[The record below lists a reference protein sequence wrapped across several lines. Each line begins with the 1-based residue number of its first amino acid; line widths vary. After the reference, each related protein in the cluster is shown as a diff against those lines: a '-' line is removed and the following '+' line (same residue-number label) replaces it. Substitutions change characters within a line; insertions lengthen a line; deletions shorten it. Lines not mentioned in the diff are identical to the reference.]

1 MLIYSEKE
9 QLAVSLNNPFY
20 ISIEYNAEQKF
31 YEILVYPEH
40 LGYFSVYFSAS
51 RKKCKDMFVSILN
64 AYEQGVKVFY
74 I

>member
-9 QLAVSLNNPFY
+9 QLAISLNNPFY
-20 ISIEYNAEQKF
+20 ISIEYNAEEKV

-40 LGYFSVYFSAS
+40 LGYFSVYSS
-51 RKKCKDMFVSILN
+51 VSKKICKDMFVSILD
-64 AYEQGVKVFY
+64 AYEQGLKVFR

>member
-20 ISIEYNAEQKF
+20 IEIDYNAEQKV

-40 LGYFSVYFSAS
+40 LGYFTVYSSAS
-51 RKKCKDMFVSILN
+51 KIKCKDMFVSILN
-64 AYEQGVKVFY
+64 AYEEGFKVFY

>member
-9 QLAVSLNNPFY
+9 QLAVSLNNSFY
-20 ISIEYNAEQKF
+20 ISIEYNAEEKV

-40 LGYFSVYFSAS
+40 LGYFSVYSS
-51 RKKCKDMFVSILN
+51 VSKKKCKEMLN
-64 AYEQGVKVFY
+64 AIIDAYEQGVKVFR

>member
-20 ISIEYNAEQKF
+20 IAIEYNVEQRV

-40 LGYFSVYFSAS
+40 LGYFTVYFSVS
-51 RKKCKDMFVSILN
+51 RKKCKDMLVSILN
-64 AYEQGVKVFY
+64 AYEQGVKVFR

>member
-20 ISIEYNAEQKF
+20 VSIEYNAEQKV

-40 LGYFSVYFSAS
+40 LGYFSVYSSAS
-51 RKKCKDMFVSILN
+51 IKKCKDKFLSILN
-64 AYEQGVKVFY
+64 AYEEGVKVFR